1 MNILA
6 GKVAIITR
14 ASKGIGAS
22 IAKAFSAEGASVVV
36 NYSSSKEGADRV
48 LGEIADAG
56 GNAIAIQASVSNPE
70 DVKRLF
76 AETKAAFGQ
85 LDILVNNAGVFKFEP
100 FECISVA
107 EFNREFSTNVLGP
120 ILTIQEAIKQFGFEE
135 GRIINISSLAGSH
148 SLPNGVL
155 YSATKAAV
163 EKLTQGLS
171 GRTWLAE
178 DSSQC
183 HCARLYSERGHSGGG
198 ASWRG
203 KRQALYLCYSAWP
216 IRRTWGYCRRGRLS
230 LVRRV
235 LADHRRNDSRRRW
248 RPLKRLFEILG
259 FLESDPMLLV
269 ESTFEI
275 IAPKADAFAKDF
287 YRRLFALHPEIEFLF
302 ARTELAASKAMQTC
316 CSTAKL
322 QPGTF

>member
-1 MNILA
+1 LNFTNTLA
-6 GKVAIITR
+6 GKVAIITG
-14 ASKGIGAS
+14 ASKGIGAR

-48 LGEIADAG
+48 LTEIADAG

-70 DVKRLF
+70 DVERLF
-76 AETKAAFGQ
+76 AETKGAFGR

-163 EKLTQGLS
+163 ENLTQGLAAELAS
-171 GRTWLAE
+171 RRIRVNAIAPAYTRSESTAAEGLLGQENVKHYSSETPLGRIGEPEDIAAVAVFLAS
-178 DSSQC
+178 DASSWITGETI
-183 HCARLYSERGHSGGG
+183 RVGGG
-198 ASWRG
+198 AR
-203 KRQALYLCYSAWP
+203 
-216 IRRTWGYCRRGRLS
+216 
-230 LVRRV
+230 
-235 LADHRRNDSRRRW
+235 
-248 RPLKRLFEILG
+248 
-259 FLESDPMLLV
+259 
-269 ESTFEI
+269 
-275 IAPKADAFAKDF
+275 
-287 YRRLFALHPEIEFLF
+287 
-302 ARTELAASKAMQTC
+302 
-316 CSTAKL
+316 
-322 QPGTF
+322 